1 MTAIMERLAPWLFTI
16 GLFILWEGACR
27 LFAINPIVL
36 PAPSAIFLVIAQYW
50 QVLARQSVVTLWTTL
65 VGFGLAVIV
74 GVVLG
79 LIAGWSRTIYRAI
92 YPVLV
97 GFNSIPKVAIVP
109 ILVVWFGIGEIP
121 AILTAFLIS
130 FFPIAVNV
138 ATGLVTTEPELEDV
152 LRALGARKLDILLK
166 VGMPRTQ
173 PYLFAS
179 LKVSITM
186 ALVGTVLSETIAGNA
201 GLGALMAQA
210 GANFEMPIVF
220 AGLLLLAVEG
230 IVMYAVFAYIEMR
243 CSRWAF
249 RSLMS
254 ASTKDGSAF
263 PVDRP
268 KQLHGVPEMSDG

>member
-1 MTAIMERLAPWLFTI
+1 MNAVSQRLAPWLFTI
-16 GLFILWEGACR
+16 GLFGLWEGACR
-27 LFAINPIVL
+27 FFAINPIVL
-36 PAPSAIFLVIAQYW
+36 PAPSAILVVMMQYW
-50 QVLARQSVVTLWTTL
+50 QVLARESLVTLWTTL
-65 VGFGLAVIV
+65 TGFGLAVLV
-74 GVVLG
+74 GVFLG
-79 LIAGWSRTIYRAI
+79 LVAGWSRPVYRGI

-186 ALVGTVLSETIAGNA
+186 ALVGAVLSETIAGNA
-201 GLGALMAQA
+201 GLGSLMAQA
-210 GANFEMPIVF
+210 GADFQMPIVF

-230 IVMYAVFAYIEMR
+230 IFMYAAFAYVEMK
-243 CSRWAF
+243 CAHWAF
-249 RSLMS
+249 RSSMS
-254 ASTKDGSAF
+254 ASN
-263 PVDRP
+263 
-268 KQLHGVPEMSDG
+268 